1 MSKVTLKTRPNDAS
15 VEQFLDA
22 VADAGR
28 REDCRAVMD
37 MMARITGEPAAMWG
51 SSIIGFG
58 SCQLRYA
65 SGRELDWMLT
75 GVAPRK
81 QALSV
86 YIMSG
91 FEPHQALLER
101 LGRFKTGKSCLYI
114 KRLEQVDGAV
124 LERLI
129 RDSVAWMRRTH
140 G

>member
-101 LGRFKTGKSCLYI
+101 LGRFKTGKSCLHI

>member
-1 MSKVTLKTRPNDAS
+1 MSKAKLKTSRNDAS
-15 VEQFLDA
+15 VEEFLNGIDDA
-22 VADAGR
+22 AR
-28 REDCRAVMD
+28 RADCRAVMD
-37 MMARITGEPAAMWG
+37 MMGRITGEPAAMWG

-58 SCQLRYA
+58 RCHLRYD

-101 LGRFKTGKSCLYI
+101 LGRYKTGKSCLYI
-114 KRLEQVDGAV
+114 KRLEQVDLAV

-129 RDSVAWMRRTH
+129 GDSVAWMRRRH

>member
-58 SCQLRYA
+58 SCHLRYD

-101 LGRFKTGKSCLYI
+101 LGRYRTGKSCLYI

-124 LERLI
+124 LEQLI
-129 RDSVAWMRRTH
+129 DDSVAWMRRTH